1 LSPCAIRTL
10 SLVSHEECD
19 NREENADLGKPPEQ
33 PMSAITAIVG
43 GCVLEPKQ
51 EIGAVKDHP
60 NPSRVGP
67 LIHWSCLKTFVSSPV
82 VVYDF
87 N

>member
-1 LSPCAIRTL
+1 
-10 SLVSHEECD
+10 
-19 NREENADLGKPPEQ
+19 
-33 PMSAITAIVG
+33 MSAITAIVG

-60 NPSRVGP
+60 NPGRVGP